1 MEVGRGRPKRRAF
14 GSASG
19 ELEKNGRRW
28 ERGLSWGRKLMLQAE
43 RGVLELGGILLV
55 RESLKGKRLDPGDRK
70 YCREGGFR
78 VRKSVL

>member
-1 MEVGRGRPKRRAF
+1 MGQEADVAG
-14 GSASG
+14 G
-19 ELEKNGRRW
+19 E
-28 ERGLSWGRKLMLQAE
+28 
-43 RGVLELGGILLV
+43 GVLELGGILLV